1 MLLDIETVMLLDPL
15 STTNYV
21 VYDAPP
27 STSFAQV
34 FNAMINDG
42 DTVISNS
49 WSQCEDQTSLA
60 EAQGIDSVLAQ
71 AAASGI
77 SVFNGSGDHGSTCL
91 DGSANT
97 IGVPSDSPHAT
108 AVGGTTLT
116 LGPGL
121 TYGGRPGGTA
131 SSRVRP
137 PARAATGSADTSPG
151 PPIRTA

>member
-1 MLLDIETVMLLDPL
+1 M
-15 STTNYV
+15 
-21 VYDAPP
+21 
-27 STSFAQV
+27 

-77 SVFNGSGDHGSTCL
+77 RLFNGSGDGGTCL
-91 DGSANT
+91 DGSPNT
-97 IGVPSDSPHAT
+97 VGVPADSPHAT

-121 TYGGRPGGTA
+121 TYGSEPGGTA
-131 SSRVRP
+131 PAQNHP
-137 PARAATGSADTSPG
+137 PARAASVSASTSAG